1 MSKVKFTVEKTR
13 VWMLAFLV
21 SSAISLPLVAEDNHD
36 YSTYIRLKR
45 NTTLA
50 DTVGG
55 WPKAD
60 AWDPE
65 GDMEDGKCYLVPS
78 GISLASMTQS
88 TGKEG
93 GTWPGEELAIEGL
106 FSVSATGGRS
116 KSAIIPHLALL
127 PGGRILM
134 KSAYGTINGVTLDIR
149 GTNGAPSSIEYN
161 FATANNNG
169 DYYPQLNI
177 AITGDSDSVVR
188 FAYTGTRQNYSDFQ
202 RAFRVFGGFANF
214 HGTVIVDGERTWLRP
229 MTTSSTF
236 DIGGTLV
243 ITNGANV
250 YVDTV
255 SPTFGSLVMAEGST
269 LQIAAG
275 KTVTLGDGKFNDATI
290 EFSSGSKMVIN
301 GSLVATSPVR
311 LRLDGILGT
320 GAYRTDLMT
329 VSVGNGEL
337 RKDDFTIAGEP
348 QFRYELSV
356 DTIDGIQTLWMKN
369 LNPDIKDATTGY
381 VYQKTADGSSASY
394 KIGSYNMAGNWSEED
409 VAPHQGTNYYTEV
422 YFRDKGSQ
430 EDLFQG
436 DSLTQAYTFRPTRKS
451 FKIND
456 WRVVGIVDS
465 KKPSL
470 NTAGDKINSYVFDGL
485 LTVYTTADCAFTLI
499 GGLSSLNDDG
509 TIKSSQKYVMKT
521 KIRGAADAVMVVEGA
536 ESRDSGDVEAQAICE
551 FPGDMSEYYGTLY
564 VGKNETVRL
573 GSWGLTNGTLAVK
586 NWSAK
591 IATTEDSGAFVPV
604 KKYKTET
611 SSTVDVPEGKEIAVL
626 DGMDI
631 TGTLTKAGGGML
643 SIGGIATVGADAE
656 LDVAEGSLKIVS
668 TDAVNG
674 ITVGFAEG
682 AKLVVDVSAKG
693 DLKEYG
699 ARNTQSDTP
708 FVSLTE
714 GGKVSVS
721 FTGEFD
727 GEEAEVVVCTV
738 SATAALP
745 EFRVSSKHSNLK
757 VASSGWRTNEDGTKS
772 FFVKF
777 VKAGMVI
784 VVR

>member
-1 MSKVKFTVEKTR
+1 MNKVKFTVEKTR
-13 VWMLAFLV
+13 VWMFAFLV
-21 SSAISLPLVAEDNHD
+21 SSAISLPLVAEDNRD
-36 YSTYIRLKR
+36 YSTYIRLKKDA
-45 NTTLA
+45 TL
-50 DTVGG
+50 DNSSVGR
-55 WPKAD
+55 PNAD
-60 AWDPE
+60 AWNPE
-65 GDMEDGKCYLVPS
+65 GEMEDGKCYLVPS
-78 GISLASMTQS
+78 GIELISKTKSS
-88 TGKEG
+88 GYEVES
-93 GTWPGEELAIEGL
+93 WPGIELAIEGL
-106 FSVSATGGRS
+106 FSVSAAGGRS
-116 KSAIIPHLALL
+116 KSVVIPRLALL

-134 KSAYGTINGVTLDIR
+134 QSAYGTINGNTLDIR
-149 GTNGAPSSIEYN
+149 GTEGVPSSIEYDY
-161 FATANNNG
+161 ATEN
-169 DYYPQLNI
+169 DKSSYYPQLNI
-177 AITGDSDSVVR
+177 AFTGDHDSVVK
-188 FAYTGTRQNYSDFQ
+188 FEYTGTGQNYSDFQ
-202 RAFRVFGGFANF
+202 RAFRVLGGFAAF
-214 HGTVIVDGERTWLRP
+214 YGTVIVDGERTWLRP
-229 MTTSSTF
+229 MTTSATF

-255 SPTFGSLVMAEGST
+255 SPTFGSLVMAEEST

-275 KTVTLGDGKFNDATI
+275 KTVTVGDGKFSDATI

-301 GSLVATSPVR
+301 GSLVVSSPVR

-320 GAYRTDLMT
+320 GVYRTDLMA
-329 VSVGNGEL
+329 VPVGKGVL
-337 RKDDFTIAGEP
+337 RKDDFAIAGEP

-356 DTIDGIQTLWMKN
+356 DSVDGIQVLWIKN

-381 VYQKTADGSSASY
+381 VIQTEKDNSSSGY
-394 KIGSYNMAGNWSEED
+394 TIGSYSMAEHWSEG
-409 VAPHQGTNYYTEV
+409 VAPHAGTNYYTEV
-422 YFRDKGSQ
+422 YFRDKGTK

-456 WRVVGIVDS
+456 WRVVGVDG

-470 NTAGDKINSYVFDGL
+470 NTAGDKSTYVFDGL
-485 LTVYTTADCAFTLI
+485 LTVYTTDECAFTLI
-499 GGLSSLNDDG
+499 GGSSSLNDDG
-509 TIKSSQKYVMKT
+509 TIKSSQTYVMKT
-521 KIRGAADAVMVVEGA
+521 KIRGAADAVMAVEGA
-536 ESRDSGDVEAQAICE
+536 DSKDPGDVEAQAICE

-573 GSWGLTNGTLAVK
+573 GSWGLTNGTLAVR
-586 NWSAK
+586 NSSAK

-611 SSTVDVPEGKEIAVL
+611 SSTVDVAEGKEIAVL
-626 DGMDI
+626 GGMDI
-631 TGTLTKAGGGML
+631 TGTLTKTGGGML
-643 SIGGIATVGADAE
+643 SVGGIATVGADAE

-714 GGKVSVS
+714 GGRILVS

-727 GEEAEVVVCTV
+727 GEEAEVVVCTA

>member
-1 MSKVKFTVEKTR
+1 MNKVKFTVEKTR

-21 SSAISLPLVAEDNHD
+21 SSVISLPLVAEDNHD
-36 YSTYIRLKR
+36 YSTYIKLKK
-45 NTTLA
+45 NTTLTET
-50 DTVGG
+50 DGG

-60 AWDPE
+60 AWNPE
-65 GDMEDGKCYLVPS
+65 GDMEDGKSYLVPS
-78 GISLASMTQS
+78 GISLASNTKS
-88 TGKEG
+88 TENEG
-93 GTWPGEELAIEGL
+93 GTWPGNELAIEGL
-106 FSVSATGGRS
+106 FSVSATGNRT
-116 KSAIIPHLALL
+116 KSAKIPCLALL

-134 KSAYGTINGVTLDIR
+134 KSAYGTINGDTLDIR

-161 FATANNNG
+161 YANANNNG
-169 DYYPQLNI
+169 NYYPQLNI
-177 AITGDSDSVVR
+177 AITGDADGVLR
-188 FAYTGTRQNYSDFQ
+188 FAYTGTGQNYSDFQ
-202 RAFRVFGGFANF
+202 RAFRVLGGFADF

-229 MTTSSTF
+229 MTTSVTF

-275 KTVTLGDGKFNDATI
+275 KTVAAAHASFADATVEI
-290 EFSSGSKMVIN
+290 AENSRIDLTGSF
-301 GSLVATSPVR
+301 AAASPVK
-311 LRLDGILGT
+311 LKLSYAP
-320 GAYRTDLMT
+320 GAYRTDVMT
-329 VSVGNGEL
+329 LPVGKGAL
-337 RKDDFTIAGEP
+337 REEDFVIAGEP
-348 QFRYELSV
+348 QFRYVLSV
-356 DTIDGIQTLWMKN
+356 DSVDGIQVLWIKN
-369 LNPDIKDATTGY
+369 LNPDIKDETTGY
-381 VYQKTADGSSASY
+381 VYQKIADGSSASY
-394 KIGSYNMAGNWSEED
+394 TIGSYNMAGNWSEEGA
-409 VAPHQGTNYYTEV
+409 APHHGTNYYTEV
-422 YFRDKGSQ
+422 YFRDKGTK

-456 WRVVGIVDS
+456 WRVVGVDG

-470 NTAGDKINSYVFDGL
+470 NTAGDKSTYVFDGL
-485 LTVYTTADCAFTLI
+485 LTVYTTAECAFTLI

-509 TIKSSQKYVMKT
+509 TIKSSQTYVMKT
-521 KIRGAADAVMVVEGA
+521 KIRGASDAVMVVEGA
-536 ESRDSGDVEAQAICE
+536 ESQAAGTPAGQAICE

-591 IATTEDSGAFVPV
+591 IATTEDSSAFVPV

-611 SSTVDVPEGKEIAVL
+611 SSTVDVSEGKEIAVL

-643 SIGGIATVGADAE
+643 SVGGIATVGADAE

-714 GGKVSVS
+714 GGRTLVS

>member
-1 MSKVKFTVEKTR
+1 
-13 VWMLAFLV
+13 
-21 SSAISLPLVAEDNHD
+21 
-36 YSTYIRLKR
+36 
-45 NTTLA
+45 
-50 DTVGG
+50 
-55 WPKAD
+55 
-60 AWDPE
+60 
-65 GDMEDGKCYLVPS
+65 
-78 GISLASMTQS
+78 
-88 TGKEG
+88 
-93 GTWPGEELAIEGL
+93 
-106 FSVSATGGRS
+106 
-116 KSAIIPHLALL
+116 
-127 PGGRILM
+127 
-134 KSAYGTINGVTLDIR
+134 
-149 GTNGAPSSIEYN
+149 
-161 FATANNNG
+161 
-169 DYYPQLNI
+169 
-177 AITGDSDSVVR
+177 
-188 FAYTGTRQNYSDFQ
+188 
-202 RAFRVFGGFANF
+202 
-214 HGTVIVDGERTWLRP
+214 
-229 MTTSSTF
+229 MTTSATF

-301 GSLVATSPVR
+301 GSLIVSSPVR

-320 GAYRTDLMT
+320 GVYMA
-329 VSVGNGEL
+329 VPVGKGEL
-337 RKDDFTIAGEP
+337 REEDFVIAGEP
-348 QFRYELSV
+348 QFRYVLSV
-356 DTIDGIQTLWMKN
+356 DTVDGIQVLWIKN
-369 LNPDIKDATTGY
+369 LNPDIKDETTGY
-381 VYQKTADGSSASY
+381 VVQTERDHDSSGY
-394 KIGSYNMAGNWSEED
+394 TIGSYSMAEHWSEG
-409 VAPHQGTNYYTEV
+409 VAPHAGTNYYTEV
-422 YFRDKGSQ
+422 YFRDLTNQKV
-430 EDLFQG
+430 FQG
-436 DSLTQAYTFRPTRKS
+436 DSLTQASTFRLNRTS
-451 FKIND
+451 FKIDD
-456 WRVVGIVDS
+456 WRVVSGKNGNPKVTVADS
-465 KKPSL
+465 KSSF
-470 NTAGDKINSYVFDGL
+470 AFEGM
-485 LTVYTTADCAFTLI
+485 LTVFTTYNKPFTLI
-499 GGLSSLNDDG
+499 GGTSSLNDDG
-509 TIKSSQKYVMKT
+509 TIKSSQTYVMKT
-521 KIRGAADAVMVVEGA
+521 KIRGASDAVIFVEGA
-536 ESRDSGDVEAQAICE
+536 DTIDPGDLKGQAICE

-631 TGTLTKAGGGML
+631 TGTLTKTGGGML
-643 SIGGIATVGADAE
+643 SIGGTATVGTDAA
-656 LDVAEGSLKIVS
+656 LDVAEGFLKVVS

-674 ITVGFAEG
+674 VTVGFAEG
-682 AKLVVDVSAKG
+682 AKLVADVSAKG

>member
-1 MSKVKFTVEKTR
+1 
-13 VWMLAFLV
+13 
-21 SSAISLPLVAEDNHD
+21 
-36 YSTYIRLKR
+36 
-45 NTTLA
+45 
-50 DTVGG
+50 
-55 WPKAD
+55 
-60 AWDPE
+60 
-65 GDMEDGKCYLVPS
+65 MEDGKCYLVPS
-78 GISLASMTQS
+78 GIELISKTKSS
-88 TGKEG
+88 GYEVES
-93 GTWPGEELAIEGL
+93 WPGIELAIEGL

-116 KSAIIPHLALL
+116 KSVVIPRLALL

-134 KSAYGTINGVTLDIR
+134 QSAYGTINGNTLDIR
-149 GTNGAPSSIEYN
+149 GTNGVPSSIEYDY
-161 FATANNNG
+161 ATEN
-169 DYYPQLNI
+169 DKSSYYPQLNI
-177 AITGDSDSVVR
+177 AFTGDHDSVVK
-188 FAYTGTRQNYSDFQ
+188 FEYTGTGQNYSDFQ
-202 RAFRVFGGFANF
+202 RAFRVLGGFSAF
-214 HGTVIVDGERTWLRP
+214 YGTVIVDGERTWLRP
-229 MTTSSTF
+229 MTTSATF

-275 KTVTLGDGKFNDATI
+275 KTVTAAHASFADATVEI
-290 EFSSGSKMVIN
+290 AENSRIDLTDSFAAASHVKLKLSY
-301 GSLVATSPVR
+301 AP
-311 LRLDGILGT
+311 
-320 GAYRTDLMT
+320 GAYRTVVMT
-329 VSVGNGEL
+329 LPVGKGEL
-337 RKDDFTIAGEP
+337 REEDFVIAGEP
-348 QFRYELSV
+348 QFRYVLSV
-356 DTIDGIQTLWMKN
+356 DTVDGIQVLWIKN
-369 LNPDIKDATTGY
+369 LNPDIKDETTGY
-381 VYQKTADGSSASY
+381 VYQKIADGSSASY
-394 KIGSYNMAGNWSEED
+394 TIGSYNMAGNWSEEGA
-409 VAPHQGTNYYTEV
+409 APHHGTNYYTEV
-422 YFRDKGSQ
+422 YFRDKGTK

-456 WRVVGIVDS
+456 WRVVGVDG

-470 NTAGDKINSYVFDGL
+470 NTAGDKSTYVFDGL
-485 LTVYTTADCAFTLI
+485 LTVYTTAECAFTLI

-509 TIKSSQKYVMKT
+509 TIKSSQTYVMKT
-521 KIRGAADAVMVVEGA
+521 KIRGASDAVMVVEGA
-536 ESRDSGDVEAQAICE
+536 ESQAAGTPAGQAICE

-573 GSWGLTNGTLAVK
+573 GSWGLTNGTLAVG
-586 NWSAK
+586 NSSAK

-611 SSTVDVPEGKEIAVL
+611 SSTVNVPEGKEIAVL

-631 TGTLTKAGGGML
+631 TGTLTKTGGGML
-643 SIGGIATVGADAE
+643 SVGGIATVGADAE

-714 GGKVSVS
+714 GGRILVS

>member
-1 MSKVKFTVEKTR
+1 MMNKVKFTVEKTR

-21 SSAISLPLVAEDNHD
+21 SSVISLTLVAEDNHD

-60 AWDPE
+60 AWNPE
-65 GDMEDGKCYLVPS
+65 GDMEDGKSYLVPS

-106 FSVSATGGRS
+106 FSVSATGNRS

-149 GTNGAPSSIEYN
+149 GTNGVPSSIEYDY
-161 FATANNNG
+161 ATENNKSSA
-169 DYYPQLNI
+169 YPQLNI
-177 AITGDSDSVVR
+177 AFTGDHDSVVK
-188 FAYTGTRQNYSDFQ
+188 FEYTGPGQNYSDFQ
-202 RAFRVFGGFANF
+202 RAFRVLGGFADF

-229 MTTSSTF
+229 MITSETF
-236 DIGGTLV
+236 DIGGILV

-275 KTVTLGDGKFNDATI
+275 KTVTVGDGKFSDATI

-301 GSLVATSPVR
+301 GSLVVSSPVR

-320 GAYRTDLMT
+320 GVYRTDLMA
-329 VSVGNGEL
+329 VPVGKGEL
-337 RKDDFTIAGEP
+337 REEDFVIAGEP
-348 QFRYELSV
+348 QFRYVLSV
-356 DTIDGIQTLWMKN
+356 DTVDGIQVLWIKN
-369 LNPDIKDATTGY
+369 LNPDIKDETTGY
-381 VYQKTADGSSASY
+381 VVQTESDNSSSGY
-394 KIGSYNMAGNWSEED
+394 TIGSYSMAEHWSEG
-409 VAPHQGTNYYTEV
+409 VAPHAGTNYYTEV
-422 YFRDKGSQ
+422 YFRDLTNQKV
-430 EDLFQG
+430 FQG
-436 DSLTQAYTFRPTRKS
+436 DSLTQASTFRLNRDS
-451 FKIND
+451 FKIDD
-456 WRVVGIVDS
+456 WRVVSGKNGNPMVTVADS
-465 KKPSL
+465 KSSF
-470 NTAGDKINSYVFDGL
+470 AFEGM
-485 LTVYTTADCAFTLI
+485 LTVFTTYNKPFTLI
-499 GGLSSLNDDG
+499 GGTSSLNDDG
-509 TIKSSQKYVMKT
+509 TIKSSQTYVMKT
-521 KIRGAADAVMVVEGA
+521 KIRGASDAVIVVEGA
-536 ESRDSGDVEAQAICE
+536 DTIDPGDLKGQAICE

-573 GSWGLTNGTLAVK
+573 GSWGLTNGTLAVG
-586 NWSAK
+586 NSSAK

-611 SSTVDVPEGKEIAVL
+611 SSTVDVAEGKEIAVL
-626 DGMDI
+626 GGMDI
-631 TGTLTKAGGGML
+631 TGTLTKTGGGML
-643 SIGGIATVGADAE
+643 SVGGIATVGADAE

-699 ARNTQSDTP
+699 AQSTQSETP

-714 GGKVSVS
+714 GGRILVS

-745 EFRVSSKHSNLK
+745 EFRASSKHSNLK

>member
-1 MSKVKFTVEKTR
+1 MMNKVKFTVEKTR

-21 SSAISLPLVAEDNHD
+21 SSVISLPLVAEDNHD
-36 YSTYIRLKR
+36 YSTYIRLKDVS
-45 NTTLA
+45 TSTK
-50 DTVGG
+50 GG
-55 WPKAD
+55 FPDETKWVL
-60 AWDPE
+60 PE
-65 GDMEDGKCYLVPS
+65 GTV
-78 GISLASMTQS
+78 S
-88 TGKEG
+88 TGYYMIQPGYELHTSTDG
-93 GTWPGEELAIEGL
+93 SNVGETWSCKELAIAGVFTISTL
-106 FSVSATGGRS
+106 NDS
-116 KSAIIPHLALL
+116 KYAVVTPKLALL
-127 PGGRILM
+127 PGGRIVLDQ
-134 KSAYGTINGVTLDIR
+134 AYSTFNGETLDIR
-149 GTNGAPSSIEYN
+149 GTEDNPSSIECSY
-161 FATANNNG
+161 ATPNNQPSH
-169 DYYPQLNI
+169 YPHLNI
-177 AITGDSDSVVR
+177 AFTGDHESVVK
-188 FAYTGTRQNYSDFQ
+188 FEYTGTRQNYSDFQ
-202 RAFRVFGGFANF
+202 RAFRVLGGFADF

-229 MTTSSTF
+229 MMTSETF

-275 KTVTLGDGKFNDATI
+275 KTVTAAHASFADATVEI
-290 EFSSGSKMVIN
+290 AENSRIDLTGSF
-301 GSLVATSPVR
+301 AAASPVK
-311 LRLDGILGT
+311 LKLSYAP
-320 GAYRTDLMT
+320 GAYRTVVMT
-329 VSVGNGEL
+329 LPVGKGEL
-337 RKDDFTIAGEP
+337 REEDFVIAGEP
-348 QFRYELSV
+348 QFRYVLSV
-356 DTIDGIQTLWMKN
+356 DTVDGIQVLWIKN
-369 LNPDIKDATTGY
+369 LNPDIKDETTGY
-381 VYQKTADGSSASY
+381 VYQKIADGSSASY
-394 KIGSYNMAGNWSEED
+394 TIGSYNMAGNWSEESA
-409 VAPHQGTNYYTEV
+409 APHQGTNYYTEV

-430 EDLFQG
+430 EELFQG

-456 WRVVGIVDS
+456 WRVVSGTNGNPKVTVANS
-465 KKPSL
+465 KSSF
-470 NTAGDKINSYVFDGL
+470 AFEGM
-485 LTVYTTADCAFTLI
+485 LTVFTTYNKPFTLI

-509 TIKSSQKYVMKT
+509 TIKSSQTYVMKT
-521 KIRGAADAVMVVEGA
+521 KIRGASDAVMVVEGA
-536 ESRDSGDVEAQAICE
+536 ESQAAGTPAGQAICE

-573 GSWGLTNGTLAVK
+573 GSWGLTNGTLAVR
-586 NWSAK
+586 NSSAK

-631 TGTLTKAGGGML
+631 AGTLTKTGGGML
-643 SIGGIATVGADAE
+643 SVGGIATVGADAE

-699 ARNTQSDTP
+699 ARSTQSDTP

-714 GGKVSVS
+714 GGRILVS